1 MFMTDPHA
9 RARSSVL
16 LRQLNH
22 QFLRFAA
29 AGAVGTGCHYLVLI
43 ALTAGAGIA
52 PGPAAACGAL
62 VGAVVNYWL
71 SRNLIFRS
79 DRRHAEALPRFAA
92 MALFGALL
100 NGLIVGA
107 LARLGLHFLA
117 AQVCATLLVLVLNY
131 VMSKKWIF
139 PNQE

>member
-1 MFMTDPHA
+1 MIENHA
-9 RARSSVL
+9 RPRMPSL
-16 LRQLNH
+16 LSQLNH

-29 AGAVGTGCHYLVLI
+29 AGALGTACHYLVLL
-43 ALTAGAGIA
+43 ALSAGAGIA

-71 SRNLIFRS
+71 NRNLIFRS
-79 DRRHAEALPRFAA
+79 ERRHAEALPRFAA

-107 LARLGLHFLA
+107 LARLGLHFMA

-131 VMSKKWIF
+131 VISKKWIF
-139 PNQE
+139 PSQR

>member
-1 MFMTDPHA
+1 MIDNHA
-9 RARSSVL
+9 RPRMPSL

-29 AGAVGTGCHYLVLI
+29 AGALGTACHYLVLL
-43 ALTAGAGIA
+43 ALSAGAGIA
-52 PGPAAACGAL
+52 PGPAATCGAL

-71 SRNLIFRS
+71 NRNLIFRS
-79 DRRHAEALPRFAA
+79 ERRHAEALPRFAA

-107 LARLGLHFLA
+107 LARLGLHFMA

-131 VMSKKWIF
+131 VISKKWIF
-139 PNQE
+139 PSQR

>member
-1 MFMTDPHA
+1 MIEHHA
-9 RARSSVL
+9 RTRMPSL
-16 LRQLNH
+16 LLQLNH

-29 AGAVGTGCHYLVLI
+29 AGALGTACHYLVLL
-43 ALTAGAGIA
+43 ALSAGAGVA
-52 PGPAAACGAL
+52 PGPAAAYGAL

-71 SRNLIFRS
+71 NRNLIFRS
-79 DRRHAEALPRFAA
+79 ERRHAEALPRFAA

-107 LARLGLHFLA
+107 LARLGLHFMA

-139 PNQE
+139 PSQE

>member
-1 MFMTDPHA
+1 MIENHA
-9 RARSSVL
+9 RPRMPSL
-16 LRQLNH
+16 LRKLNH

-29 AGAVGTGCHYLVLI
+29 AGALGTACHYLVLL
-43 ALTAGAGIA
+43 ALSAGAGVA

-71 SRNLIFRS
+71 NRSLIFRS
-79 DRRHAEALPRFAA
+79 ERRHAEALPRFAA

-107 LARLGLHFLA
+107 LARLGLHFMA

-131 VMSKKWIF
+131 VISKKWIF
-139 PNQE
+139 PSQR

>member
-1 MFMTDPHA
+1 MIENHA
-9 RARSSVL
+9 RPRMPSL

-29 AGAVGTGCHYLVLI
+29 AGALGTACHYLVLL
-43 ALTAGAGIA
+43 ALSAGAGVA

-71 SRNLIFRS
+71 NRSLIFRS
-79 DRRHAEALPRFAA
+79 ERRHAEALPRFAA

-107 LARLGLHFLA
+107 LARIGLHFMA

-131 VMSKKWIF
+131 VISKKWIF
-139 PNQE
+139 PSQR

>member
-1 MFMTDPHA
+1 MIEHHA
-9 RARSSVL
+9 RTRMPSL
-16 LRQLNH
+16 LRQPNH

-29 AGAVGTGCHYLVLI
+29 AGALGTACHYLVLL
-43 ALTAGAGIA
+43 ALSAGAGVA

-71 SRNLIFRS
+71 NRNLIFRS
-79 DRRHAEALPRFAA
+79 ERRHAEALPRFAA

-107 LARLGLHFLA
+107 LARLGLHFMA

-139 PNQE
+139 PSQE

>member
-1 MFMTDPHA
+1 MIDNHA
-9 RARSSVL
+9 RPRMPSL

-29 AGAVGTGCHYLVLI
+29 AGALGTACHYLVLL
-43 ALTAGAGIA
+43 ALSGGAGIA

-71 SRNLIFRS
+71 NRNLIFRS
-79 DRRHAEALPRFAA
+79 ERRHAEALPRFAA

-107 LARLGLHFLA
+107 LARLGLHFMA

-131 VMSKKWIF
+131 VISKKWIF
-139 PNQE
+139 PSQR

>member
-1 MFMTDPHA
+1 MIEHHA
-9 RARSSVL
+9 RTRMPSL

-29 AGAVGTGCHYLVLI
+29 AGVLGTACHYLVLL
-43 ALTAGAGIA
+43 ALSAGAGVA

-62 VGAVVNYWL
+62 VGAAVNYWL
-71 SRNLIFRS
+71 NRNFIFRS
-79 DRRHAEALPRFAA
+79 ERRHAEALPRFAA

-107 LARLGLHFLA
+107 LARLGLHVMA

-139 PNQE
+139 RSQE